1 VFPRALDG
9 AFLDLDTRDAPL
21 HVGWTI
27 RLEGSPPS
35 LGALRRHL
43 AARLDRVPRLR
54 QRLVATALAGRARR
68 WEDDPAFD
76 VARHVTAC
84 WLPAPGGPGELRAAA
99 GTLLSAPLDPA
110 RPLWHVYLVGGLA
123 GKPPGDPPPGGHYDP
138 PMSHGRRAAVRH
150 PTAWALLGQVH
161 HVLVDGIAA
170 VEVAALLLDAD
181 PDAPPDPPSSWTP
194 RRLSPLGAAGLAA
207 RSRLGAAA
215 GAARALTMPGPGSAA
230 EASGALRELLRPA
243 PVTSLD
249 AGRGPRRTVAYA
261 DAGLG
266 AVREAGRARGATV
279 NDVLLAASSVALGA
293 ALRRR
298 GEAHD
303 ELKALVPVSVRAEP
317 SQLGNR
323 LSFVVV
329 SLPVA
334 ARDAPAAL
342 DRIVVQTRRAKGS
355 QGATS
360 VAGLA
365 EALELLPPAG
375 RSLTV
380 RAALRLASF
389 NVIVSNVPGPEL
401 PLYLM
406 GRRVTAIHPAVPV
419 VERHGLTIGALSYA
433 GRLGI
438 GLYANAAAV
447 PDAVEIG
454 RDLESAMDALRVR
467 ASPRD
472 ASAPPAGRSR

>member
-1 VFPRALDG
+1 
-9 AFLDLDTRDAPL
+9 
-21 HVGWTI
+21 
-27 RLEGSPPS
+27 
-35 LGALRRHL
+35 
-43 AARLDRVPRLR
+43 
-54 QRLVATALAGRARR
+54 
-68 WEDDPAFD
+68 
-76 VARHVTAC
+76 
-84 WLPAPGGPGELRAAA
+84 
-99 GTLLSAPLDPA
+99 
-110 RPLWHVYLVGGLA
+110 
-123 GKPPGDPPPGGHYDP
+123 
-138 PMSHGRRAAVRH
+138 M
-150 PTAWALLGQVH
+150 
-161 HVLVDGIAA
+161 
-170 VEVAALLLDAD
+170 
-181 PDAPPDPPSSWTP
+181 
-194 RRLSPLGAAGLAA
+194 AA
-207 RSRLGAAA
+207 RSRLGAAG
-215 GAARALTMPGPGSAA
+215 GAARALTMPGPGAAA
-230 EASGALRELLRPA
+230 EASGTLRDLLRPA
-243 PVTSLD
+243 PVTSID
-249 AGRGPRRTVAYA
+249 AGRGHRRAVAFA

-279 NDVLLAASSVALGA
+279 NDVLLAASSLALGA

-298 GEAHD
+298 GEAHE

-360 VAGLA
+360 VADLA
-365 EALELLPPAG
+365 EVLELLPPAG

-380 RAALRLASF
+380 RLALRLASF
-389 NVIVSNVPGPEL
+389 NVIVSNVPGPEM

-433 GRLGI
+433 GRIGI

-447 PDAVEIG
+447 PDVVEIG

-467 ASPRD
+467 ASPRG

>member
-1 VFPRALDG
+1 MFPRALDG

-27 RLEGSPPS
+27 RLEGRPPS
-35 LGALRRHL
+35 LAGLRRHL

-54 QRLVATALAGRARR
+54 QRLVATALAGGERR

-76 VARHVTAC
+76 IARHVSAC
-84 WLPAPGGPGELRAAA
+84 DLPAPGGPGELRAAA
-99 GTLLSAPLDPA
+99 GVLLSAPLDPA
-110 RPLWHVYLVGGLA
+110 RPLWHVYLVVG
-123 GKPPGDPPPGGHYDP
+123 PGG
-138 PMSHGRRAAVRH
+138 
-150 PTAWALLGQVH
+150 WALVGQVH

-170 VEVAALLLDAD
+170 VEMAALLLDAD

-194 RRLSPLGAAGLAA
+194 RRVSPLRAAGLAA
-207 RSRLGAAA
+207 RARLGAAA
-215 GAARALTMPGPGSAA
+215 GAARALTMPGPGAVA
-230 EASGALRELLRPA
+230 EAGGALRELLRPA

-249 AGRGPRRTVAYA
+249 AGGGPRRAVAYA

-266 AVREAGRARGATV
+266 AVREAGRGRGATV
-279 NDVLLAASSVALGA
+279 NDVLLAASAIALGA

-298 GEAHD
+298 GEAHE
-303 ELKALVPVSVRAEP
+303 ELKAIVPVSVRAEP
-317 SQLGNR
+317 SALGNR

-329 SLPVA
+329 SLPVD

-355 QGATS
+355 GATTS

-365 EALELLPPAG
+365 EALELLPPVG
-375 RSLTV
+375 RSLAV

-406 GRRVTAIHPAVPV
+406 GRRVSSIHPAVPV
-419 VERHGLTIGALSYA
+419 VARHGLTIGALSYA
-433 GRLGI
+433 GRIGI
-438 GLYANAAAV
+438 GLYADAAAV
-447 PDAVEIG
+447 PDVVEIG

-467 ASPRD
+467 VAPGAGATR
-472 ASAPPAGRSR
+472 SAPRRSGRS